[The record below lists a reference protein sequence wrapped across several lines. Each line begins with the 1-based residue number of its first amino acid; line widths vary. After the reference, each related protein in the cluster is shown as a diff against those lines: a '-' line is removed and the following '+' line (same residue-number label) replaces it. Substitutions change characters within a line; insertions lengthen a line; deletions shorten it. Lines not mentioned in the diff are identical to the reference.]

1 MSENYTPKLLRCA
14 RTEESFSKFVFV
26 GGGGGGGGGGGNWLM
41 TLEGGG
47 RADSPH
53 SKSLL

>member
-14 RTEESFSKFVFV
+14 RAEESFSKFVFV
-26 GGGGGGGGGGGNWLM
+26 GGGGGGGGGGNWLM

>member
-26 GGGGGGGGGGGNWLM
+26 GGGGGGAVGELANDS
-41 TLEGGG
+41 GGG
-47 RADSPH
+47 RQSRL
-53 SKSLL
+53 SSQ